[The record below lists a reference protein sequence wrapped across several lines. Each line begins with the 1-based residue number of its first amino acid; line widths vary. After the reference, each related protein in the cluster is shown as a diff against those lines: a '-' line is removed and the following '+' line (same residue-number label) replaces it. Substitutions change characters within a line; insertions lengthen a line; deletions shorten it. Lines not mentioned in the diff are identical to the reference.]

1 MVNIILADDSLPSE
15 NGNSQASKEKIVRPN
30 LFQGNTEAKIGAA
43 KFPEWDIVPPS
54 QFINPRIKPQ

>member
-1 MVNIILADDSLPSE
+1 MVNIILADDSLQSE
-15 NGNSQASKEKIVRPN
+15 NGNSQANKENIVRPN
-30 LFQGNTEAKIGAA
+30 LFKGNTEAQIGSA

>member
-1 MVNIILADDSLPSE
+1 MVNIILADDSLQPE
-15 NGNSQASKEKIVRPN
+15 NGNSQANKEKIVRPN
-30 LFQGNTEAKIGAA
+30 LFKGNTEAQTGAA